1 MMKYLRRFFLADK
14 HVCPWWLAY
23 SFDNPV
29 RRLIHPPRKVLAGLV
44 SPGLTCLDIGC
55 GMGHFTLGMA
65 DMTGPGGTVI
75 AVDIQQQ
82 MLDRVMSRAAARGLR
97 DRIAPHLGELSTLD
111 RPGSVDFALA
121 FWMVHEVPDRP
132 AFLKDVH
139 RILKPGGL
147 FLVAEPLIHT
157 SAADFQQTLDLAAG
171 AGLGVVSFPSI
182 RISRAVVF
190 QKKTS

>member
-1 MMKYLRRFFLADK
+1 MMKYLRRFLLADK

-29 RRLIHPPRKVLAGLV
+29 RRLIHPPEKVLGGLIA
-44 SPGLTCLDIGC
+44 PGQTCLDIGC
-55 GMGHFTLGMA
+55 GMGHFALAMAGMA
-65 DMTGPGGTVI
+65 GPHGRVF

-82 MLDRVMSRAAARGLR
+82 MLDRVMKRARKRGLQ
-97 DRIAPHLGELSTLD
+97 DRIILHKGELSTLD

-132 AFLKDVH
+132 AFLEAVRH
-139 RILKPGGL
+139 TLKPGGR

-157 SAADFQQTLDLAAG
+157 NGADFQLTLDTAG
-171 AGLGVVSFPSI
+171 RAGLKVVSLPSV
-182 RISRAVVF
+182 RISRSAVF
-190 QKKTS
+190 ERSRN